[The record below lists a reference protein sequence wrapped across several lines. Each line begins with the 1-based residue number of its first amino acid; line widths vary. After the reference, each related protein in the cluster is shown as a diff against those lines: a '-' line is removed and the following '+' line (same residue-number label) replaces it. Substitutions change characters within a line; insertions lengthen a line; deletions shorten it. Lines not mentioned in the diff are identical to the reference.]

1 MTKALVY
8 SYGIN
13 VDTFLNQ
20 RGAIT
25 YTKNAILSTFS
36 VVQGGISQSRCKI
49 NRETNIDPFI
59 IKFYETTS
67 QYCYLYIDATSLYS
81 QQNTRS

>member
-1 MTKALVY
+1 MTKALY

-25 YTKNAILSTFS
+25 YTKNSLLTFS

-59 IKFYETTS
+59 IKFYETTL